1 VIVVFHP
8 LKSAR
13 GGARRHQ
20 KEFAEQQMS
29 KAVEE
34 AQKMVRLM
42 INRESRGPGDR
53 VNAMRRLAQRYKL
66 SFNLFWSLSY
76 RPPADL
82 MCGVFD
88 KLKGAYED
96 ELRRA
101 VSVLDHER
109 KLIEEREIRTNTRI
123 GEALLGVADLLAG
136 QESETVTRRRA
147 RNDNQ

>member
-1 VIVVFHP
+1 
-8 LKSAR
+8 
-13 GGARRHQ
+13 
-20 KEFAEQQMS
+20 MS
-29 KAVEE
+29 RAVEE

-53 VNAMRRLAQRYKL
+53 VNAMRRLSQRHKL

-76 RPPADL
+76 RPPGDL
-82 MCGVFD
+82 MCSVFD

-101 VSVLDHER
+101 VSVLDQER
-109 KLIEEREIRTNTRI
+109 KLIEERENKPGRI